1 MKKDVK
7 LVFEDSKILEV
18 FRGTTVREVI
28 RELDDENVIALRIN
42 GNAVDS
48 DYEILEDSYVNYI
61 TIHDRVGQKIYTKG
75 LEYVYIKA
83 VKELY
88 GSKASVRV
96 KHSID
101 KALYTEIDMKRPLDA
116 TMVTNIKKKMK
127 EIIARD
133 YKFKQISVSRADAYE
148 YVKSLG
154 EDEKMLNYLYMTHDS
169 ITMYELDDDYNYFF
183 YIMPPST
190 GCLKRFDLTYVS
202 PKGVVLSYP
211 INNIVPR
218 FVPSPQVLDAFK
230 TYEEKL
236 KGIGVTYAGDL
247 NQIVI
252 DGKINDFI
260 QMNEILYDKNME
272 NIAQMVVKNKNIR
285 AVFISGPSSS
295 GKTTT
300 SKKLAM
306 YLKSYGKDSLV
317 LSTDDYFVNR
327 EDSPRKEDGSYEFEI
342 VDALDINLFGTQMRQ
357 LLRGEEVVIPTYN
370 FIAGIKEYKRKPVTL
385 KENQILIVEG
395 LHAVNNRLNAA
406 IPRKNKFKIYISP
419 FTPIGLDRHN
429 HISTTDVRFLR
440 RMIRDY
446 QHRGYTAEMT
456 LNSWMGMRKSEE
468 AYVYPYQRE
477 ADMIINTSL
486 AYEIGVLRTYAV
498 PLLYSISKDS
508 EYYEE
513 AIRILKF
520 LKGFINIPS
529 EFVPKVSVL
538 REFIGGG
545 YYEQ

>member
-1 MKKDVK
+1 MKKDIK
-7 LVFEDSKILEV
+7 LVFEDSKILDV
-18 FRGTTVREVI
+18 FRGTTVREVL
-28 RELDDENVIALRIN
+28 RELGDEQIIALRVN
-42 GNAVDS
+42 GDAVDS
-48 DYEILEDSYVNYI
+48 DYELLEDSYINYI
-61 TIHDRVGQKIYTKG
+61 TIHDRIGQKIYTKG

-83 VKELY
+83 VKELF

-101 KALYTEIDMKRPLDA
+101 KALYTEVDMKAQLTESD
-116 TMVTNIKKKMK
+116 VNNIKKKMK
-127 EIIARD
+127 EICARD
-133 YKFKQISVSRADAYE
+133 YKFKQISVSRNDAYE

-190 GCLKRFDLTYVS
+190 RYLKRFDLTYIA
-202 PKGVVLSYP
+202 PRGIVLSYP
-211 INNIVPR
+211 INNVVPK
-218 FVPSPQVLDAFK
+218 FIPAPQVLDAFK
-230 TYEEKL
+230 NYENQL
-236 KGIGVTYAGDL
+236 KNIGVKYAGDL
-247 NQIVI
+247 NQKVI
-252 DGKINDFI
+252 EGNIEDFI
-260 QMNEILYDKNME
+260 HTNEILYDRNME
-272 NIAQMVVKNKNIR
+272 NIANMVHKNRNIK
-285 AVFISGPSSS
+285 AIFISGPSSS

-306 YLKSYGKDSLV
+306 YLKSVGIDSLV

-327 EDSPRKEDGSYEFEI
+327 EDSPKKADGSYEFEI
-342 VDALDINLFGTQMRQ
+342 VDALDINLFSKQLRQ
-357 LLRGEEVVIPTYN
+357 LLKGESVIIPTYN
-370 FIAGIKEYKRKPVTL
+370 FIAGIKEYKRKPTTL
-385 KENQILIVEG
+385 KENQVLIVEG
-395 LHAVNNRLNAA
+395 LHAINNKLNNA
-406 IPRKNKFKIYISP
+406 IPRKNKLKIYISP

-429 HISTTDVRFLR
+429 HISTTDLRFLR
-440 RMIRDY
+440 RMVRDY
-446 QHRGYTAEMT
+446 RHRGYTAEMT

-477 ADMIINTSL
+477 ADIIINTSL

-529 EFVPKVSVL
+529 EHVPKVSVL
-538 REFIGGG
+538 REFIGGS
-545 YYEQ
+545 YFE